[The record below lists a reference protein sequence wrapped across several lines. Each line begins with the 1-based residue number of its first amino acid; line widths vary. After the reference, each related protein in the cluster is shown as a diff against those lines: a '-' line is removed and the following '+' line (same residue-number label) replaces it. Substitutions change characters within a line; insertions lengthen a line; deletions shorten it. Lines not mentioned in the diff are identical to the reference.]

1 MERTLTTIPN
11 PFCPSLGVGDGEWGV
26 KSVAN
31 LGESCCLLQRPF
43 DSGLKT
49 EGNRLATFLNYV
61 SIGSRPPVHSHLIL

>member
-1 MERTLTTIPN
+1 ML
-11 PFCPSLGVGDGEWGV
+11 FPSPDPSGSSSVGGGE
-26 KSVAN
+26 SVAN

-61 SIGSRPPVHSHLIL
+61 SIGLRPACSLSLNFIEP